1 MFKIIE
7 IVIIALAGAAAIG
20 FFMWYFINEIR
31 GRRACGTCALKDFCV
46 KSKTKQENKHQR
58 KI

>member
-20 FFMWYFINEIR
+20 FFLWYFINEIR
-31 GRRACGTCALKDFCV
+31 GRKACSACALKDFCV
-46 KSKTKQENKHQR
+46 ESKIKQENKHQR
-58 KI
+58 KR